1 MAKKYY
7 AVKQGKRTGIFTTW
21 DECKQNVHG
30 YAGAEYKSFTS
41 KAEAENFLTG
51 TQETGNPQ
59 KDRATESEA
68 EVVAYVDGSFNQES
82 SEFSYGA
89 VIFYQGEQTHF
100 AEKFSDPDLV
110 SMRNV
115 AGEIKGSE
123 RAMAFAVEKEAK
135 SLTIHY
141 DYEGIAKWCTGEWQ
155 AKKTGTIAYKQY
167 FDNIKKDVN
176 VKFVKVKSHSGDEF
190 NDLADKLAKEAF
202 QQTKS
207 EENPVNRISEK
218 TKSEENPVNSISDK
232 TKNIGIFVQPNK
244 LEEAISYAGSSEW
257 EDFQLVS
264 FEKVGNAKRCIFSV
278 NGNQG
283 SLDFYY
289 SKVKGTTT
297 MSPVGKNV
305 ELSTVLRDRIIEQSK
320 YTDTGISKS
329 HTFSI
334 TKEWAHK
341 LVNFLGGLEGIDKE
355 QKNYDN
361 PKYEQYKIVSGIGDR
376 LNVNIYETGKVVL
389 QGKPAYLYTEALSF
403 LSYCPEVSM
412 NDVVEANNSFHE
424 VDITVTET
432 RTELQKLMPNAF
444 KNIDDTLIKIL
455 SPAVSLKKVKMEIE
469 DYSCYAFPALR
480 GLEGY
485 LKYLF
490 SIEEIE
496 IGHSYGHHFGHDT
509 KMDSF
514 HLKKKI
520 VQDLKNPKSEAA
532 LTEVYNYLNKN
543 RHTLF
548 HSEQLL
554 FTTRILEDKLEAD
567 QIVNEVIDLIER
579 TYTYLIA

>member
-30 YAGAEYKSFTS
+30 YPGAEYKSFTS
-41 KAEAENFLTG
+41 KAQAETYLTG
-51 TQETGNPQ
+51 TQETGDQ
-59 KDRATESEA
+59 EKDRAAESEA
-68 EVVAYVDGSFNQES
+68 EVVAYVDGSFNELS
-82 SEFSYGA
+82 NEFSYGA
-89 VIFYQGEQTHF
+89 VVFYQGEQTHF

-135 SLTIHY
+135 SLTIHH
-141 DYEGIAKWCTGEWQ
+141 DYEGISKWCTGEWQ

-167 FDNIKKDVN
+167 FDNIKNDVI
-176 VKFVKVKSHSGDEF
+176 VKFVKVKSHSGDEY

-202 QQTKS
+202 VQTES
-207 EENPVNRISEK
+207 VEDSVDSVYEK
-218 TKSEENPVNSISDK
+218 P
-232 TKNIGIFVQPNK
+232 KNIGIFLEPNK
-244 LEEAISYAGSSEW
+244 LKEAICSAGESEW
-257 EDFQLVS
+257 EDFKFLS

-278 NGNQG
+278 NDKQS

-289 SKVKGTTT
+289 RKNKGTTT
-297 MSPVGKNV
+297 MTPIGKNV
-305 ELSTVLRDRIIEQSK
+305 ELSSVLRDRIIEQSE
-320 YTDTGISKS
+320 YIDTGVSKS
-329 HTFSI
+329 HTFRI
-334 TKEWAHK
+334 NKEWANK
-341 LVNFLGGLEGIDKE
+341 LVNFLGGLEGIDKD
-355 QKNYDN
+355 QKSYEN
-361 PKYEQYKIVSGIGDR
+361 PKYEQYKFVSGRGDR

-389 QGKPAYLYTEALSF
+389 QGKPAYLYTEALSL
-403 LSYCPEVSM
+403 LSYCPEVSIS
-412 NDVVEANNSFHE
+412 DVVEANNSFYE
-424 VDITVTET
+424 VDITVIDA
-432 RTELQKLMPNAF
+432 RTELHTLMPNAF
-444 KNIDDTLIKIL
+444 ENIDDTLIKIL

-480 GLEGY
+480 ALEGY

-490 SIEEIE
+490 GIEEIE

-509 KMDSF
+509 KTDAF
-514 HLKKKI
+514 HLKKSI
-520 VQDLKNPKSEAA
+520 VRDLKNPKSEAP

-548 HSEQLL
+548 HSDQLL

-567 QIVNEVIDLIER
+567 RIVNEVINLIER

>member
-1 MAKKYY
+1 VAKKYY

-30 YAGAEYKSFTS
+30 FPGADYKSFTS
-41 KAEAENFLTG
+41 KAQAEDYLAG
-51 TQETGNPQ
+51 TQETANPQ

-68 EVVAYVDGSFNQES
+68 EVVAYVDGSFNEQS
-82 SEFSYGA
+82 SEFAYGA

-100 AEKFSDPDLV
+100 SDKLSDPDLV

-135 SLTIHY
+135 SLTIHH

-155 AKKTGTIAYKQY
+155 AKKPGTIAYKQY
-167 FDNIKKDVN
+167 FDSIKNDVNIK
-176 VKFVKVKSHSGDEF
+176 FAKVKSHSGDEF

-202 QQTKS
+202 
-207 EENPVNRISEK
+207 VK
-218 TKSEENPVNSISDK
+218 TKSEENPVNSISEK
-232 TKNIGIFVQPNK
+232 PKNIGIFVEQNR
-244 LEEAISYAGSSEW
+244 LEEAICSAGSNEW
-257 EDFQLVS
+257 GDFQIVS
-264 FEKVGNAKRCIFSV
+264 FEKIGNSKRCIFTV

-283 SLDFYY
+283 FLDFYY

-297 MSPVGKNV
+297 MSPVGTNV
-305 ELSTVLRDRIIEQSK
+305 ELSRVLRDRIIEQSK

-329 HTFSI
+329 HTFKI
-334 TKEWAHK
+334 TKEWAYK
-341 LVNFLGGLEGIDKE
+341 LVHFLGGLEGIDKDR
-355 QKNYDN
+355 KNYEN
-361 PKYEQYKIVSGIGDR
+361 PNYKQYKIVSGMGDR
-376 LNVNIYETGKVVL
+376 LNVNIYETGKIVL

-412 NDVVEANNSFHE
+412 DDVVEANNSFHE

-490 SIEEIE
+490 GIEEIE
-496 IGHSYGHHFGHDT
+496 IGHSYGNHFGHDT
-509 KMDSF
+509 KTDAF
-514 HLKKKI
+514 HLKKHIKR
-520 VQDLKNPKSEAA
+520 DLKNPMSDAA